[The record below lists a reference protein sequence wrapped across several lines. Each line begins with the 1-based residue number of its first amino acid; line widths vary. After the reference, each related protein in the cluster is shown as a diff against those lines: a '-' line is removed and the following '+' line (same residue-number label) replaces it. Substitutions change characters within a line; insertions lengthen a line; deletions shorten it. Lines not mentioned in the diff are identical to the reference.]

1 MVIGMARAEN
11 KETAG
16 SATRYLATIARRL
29 RVRKNWTQEELGAQ
43 LGFTASAVSA
53 METCAQP
60 ASDQMLEA
68 LEEVLGDGL
77 GIFEEAREYVR
88 MDKYPRQFKD
98 FALIEL
104 RAVALSMYETLVVSG
119 LFQTEEYAHALIAGG
134 YPILSD
140 HRVTELV
147 EARMARRVLF
157 DREPPAHIE
166 LVLEESVLKRD
177 LGSLRIMRDQLLHLA
192 ESAQRRNVT
201 LQVMPMNRGLR
212 GDYAGARGPMTL
224 VETPD
229 HDHLVYLE
237 AQDESLLISDPAK
250 VSVYA
255 QRYAKI
261 RSQALGPDE
270 SLGLIERL
278 AGEDQ

>member
-1 MVIGMARAEN
+1 
-11 KETAG
+11 
-16 SATRYLATIARRL
+16 
-29 RVRKNWTQEELGAQ
+29 
-43 LGFTASAVSA
+43 
-53 METCAQP
+53 
-60 ASDQMLEA
+60 
-68 LEEVLGDGL
+68 
-77 GIFEEAREYVR
+77 